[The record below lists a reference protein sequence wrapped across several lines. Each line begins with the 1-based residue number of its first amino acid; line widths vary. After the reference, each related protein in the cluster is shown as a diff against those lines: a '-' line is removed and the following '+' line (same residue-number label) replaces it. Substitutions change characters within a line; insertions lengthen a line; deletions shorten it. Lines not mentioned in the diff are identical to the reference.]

1 MNEQVRAYIYRVAAA
16 VVPLLVLLGVVTQ
29 EIAMGVLVILG
40 AALMIGEGGLV
51 LAAKNT
57 STSAS
62 NQ

>member
-16 VVPLLVLLGVVTQ
+16 VVPLLVILGWVTQ
-29 EIAMGVLVILG
+29 EIATEALAILG
-40 AALMIGEGGLV
+40 AALIIGEGGLL

-62 NQ
+62 SQ